1 MHREVLLADSVER
14 RYQGDNQ
21 CRVANYEESAARS
34 ITGIGV
40 PTPRETAV
48 ANDVRQ
54 ADPDQRDQ

>member
-1 MHREVLLADSVER
+1 VER